1 MKTKSPIIIFSL
13 HAFRFRMK
21 VKKSVFLVEEFF
33 KSQVEIKVWKKIPS
47 YLILSSLST
56 PHFFFF
62 PLSVLLLDLSK
73 KN

>member
-33 KSQVEIKVWKKIPS
+33 KSQVEINVWKKFLLIS
-47 YLILSSLST
+47 FYLVFQHPI
-56 PHFFFF
+56 FFF